1 MHQPQTFQIT
11 DAREFLAH
19 LASRYELAAQ
29 VLDNECAEDL
39 SETAAAIDRLLQT
52 ADDATLRERAL
63 SFARSEYRYKRDSGR
78 DDDAAAALAI
88 VVTLEKTTCNG

>member
-11 DAREFLAH
+11 DAREFLAN
-19 LASRYELAAQ
+19 LASRYQLAAQ
-29 VLDNECAEDL
+29 VLDNEDAIDL
-39 SETAAAIDRLLQT
+39 AETADALDRLLQT

-63 SFARSEYRYKRDSGR
+63 SFARTEWRFKRDAGR

-88 VVTLEKTTCNG
+88 VHTLEKTACNG